1 MMMNIKNNMNKR
13 QQGFSLIE
21 MMLAMLIGIIIM
33 GGILSVYT
41 NTRDLQRSSEDQVNL
56 VTDARFAMETIGYDL
71 RHAGVYGATNLPK
84 LLACRLGDA
93 SCPAVLP
100 LATGDCLGQWYI
112 NVEEPIF
119 GGENTVPPGYT
130 CILNH
135 QPNTDVLV
143 VRYADSNPVATASL
157 VPGTTYVRSNY
168 LAGQLFVGTAQPVIP
183 DDAGTLTANHQ
194 LYSRAYYIS
203 SFTNT
208 PGDGQPSL
216 RRVDL
221 VNGPQLQDQLIL
233 PGASN
238 LQVQYGE
245 DLDGDGS
252 IDQFVNADAVTDFTK
267 VYAARLWVLIKTERE
282 EKGLNTAQ
290 TYTIAGN
297 TINTPNDGYRRL
309 LISSVIKMRNM
320 VKVDEVAAAGSNTP

>member
-1 MMMNIKNNMNKR
+1 MMNIKNKNCKQ

-21 MMLAMLIGIIIM
+21 MMLAMVIGIIIM

-56 VTDARFAMETIGYDL
+56 VTDARFALETIGYDM
-71 RHAGVYGATNLPK
+71 RHAGMLGGTNVDGLV
-84 LLACRLGDA
+84 ACRKGDA
-93 SCPAVLP
+93 SCPAAMP
-100 LATGDCLGQWYI
+100 LAVGDCQAEWYI
-112 NVEEPIF
+112 DVSQPIF
-119 GGENTVPPGYT
+119 GGEGAAPAGYT

-157 VPGTTYVRSNY
+157 VGGTAYVRSNY
-168 LAGQLFVGTAQPVIP
+168 LAGQLFVGPAPPVIP
-183 DDAGTLTANHQ
+183 DDEDAMTGNHQ

-203 SFTNT
+203 NFTNT
-208 PGDGQPSL
+208 AGDGQPSL

-221 VNGPQLQDQLIL
+221 INGPQVQDQLIL
-233 PGASN
+233 PGATN

-245 DLDGDGS
+245 DLNTDGS

-267 VYAARLWVLIKTERE
+267 VYAIRLWVLIKTEHE
-282 EKGLNTAQ
+282 EKGLNTAR

-297 TINTPNDGYRRL
+297 TVNTPNDGYRRL

-320 VKVDEVAAAGSNTP
+320 IKVDEQAAAGS

>member
-1 MMMNIKNNMNKR
+1 MMNIKNIKGIQ

-56 VTDARFAMETIGYDL
+56 VTDAHFALETIGYDL
-71 RHAGVYGATNLPK
+71 RHAGVFGGTNLPQIIS
-84 LLACRLGDA
+84 CRMGDA
-93 SCPAVLP
+93 TCPAALP
-100 LATGDCLGQWYI
+100 AAVGDCHNEWYI
-112 NVEEPIF
+112 NISEPVF
-119 GGENTVPPGYT
+119 GGESVVPAGYN

-135 QPNTDVLV
+135 QGNTDVLV
-143 VRYADSNPVATASL
+143 VRYADSNPVDTASL

-183 DDAGTLTANHQ
+183 DDTGTLTANHQ

-203 SFTNT
+203 NYTNT

-221 VNGPQLQDQLIL
+221 INGPQVQDQLIL
-233 PGASN
+233 PGATN

-245 DLDGDGS
+245 DLDDDGS

-267 VYAARLWVLIKTERE
+267 VSAARLWVLIKTEHE
-282 EKGLNTAQ
+282 EKGLNTAN

-297 TINTPNDGYRRL
+297 VVNTPNDGYRRM

-320 VKVDEVAAAGSNTP
+320 VKVDEQATAGS

>member
-1 MMMNIKNNMNKR
+1 MMNIKNNTCKQ
-13 QQGFSLIE
+13 QQGFSLVE
-21 MMLAMLIGIIIM
+21 MLLAMLIGIIIM

-56 VTDARFAMETIGYDL
+56 VTDARFALETIGYDL
-71 RHAGVYGATNLPK
+71 RHAGVFGGTNVPTLVS
-84 LLACRLGDA
+84 CRKGDTG
-93 SCPAVLP
+93 CPAALP
-100 LATGDCLGQWYI
+100 LAVGDCHNEWYTDI
-112 NVEEPIF
+112 VQPVF
-119 GGENTVPPGYT
+119 GGESVIPGGYG

-135 QPNTDVLV
+135 QANTDVLV
-143 VRYADSNPVATASL
+143 VRYADSNPVLTADL
-157 VPGTTYVRSNY
+157 VAGTAYVRSNY
-168 LAGQLFVGTAQPVIP
+168 LSGQLFMGTAQPVIP

-203 SFTNT
+203 NFTNA
-208 PGDGQPSL
+208 PGDGLPSL

-221 VNGPQLQDQLIL
+221 INGPQVQDQLIL
-233 PGASN
+233 PGATN

-252 IDQFVNADAVTDFTK
+252 IDQFVNADTVTDFTK

-282 EKGLNTAQ
+282 EQGLNTAK
-290 TYTIAGN
+290 TYTIAG
-297 TINTPNDGYRRL
+297 TTLNTPNDGFRRL

-320 VKVDEVAAAGSNTP
+320 VKVDEMAAAGS

>member
-1 MMMNIKNNMNKR
+1 MMTIQNNNLK
-13 QQGFSLIE
+13 QQRGFSLVE

-56 VTDARFAMETIGYDL
+56 VTDARFALETIGYDL
-71 RHAGVYGATNLPK
+71 RHAGVYGGTNLPS
-84 LLACRLGDA
+84 LVSCRMGDV
-93 SCPAVLP
+93 SCPAMMP
-100 LATGDCLGQWYI
+100 LATGDCFNQWYI
-112 NVEEPIF
+112 NIDQSVF
-119 GGENTVPPGYT
+119 GGESVPPAGYT

-135 QPNTDVLV
+135 QANTDVLV
-143 VRYADSNPVATASL
+143 VRYADSNAVDTANL
-157 VPGTTYVRSNY
+157 VPGTAYVRSNY
-168 LAGQLFVGTAQPVIP
+168 LSGQLFMGTAQPVIP
-183 DDAGTLTANHQ
+183 DDTGTLTANHQ

-203 SFTNT
+203 DFTNT

-221 VNGPQLQDQLIL
+221 INGPQVQDQLIL
-233 PGASN
+233 PGATN

-245 DLDGDGS
+245 DLDEDGA
-252 IDQFVNADAVTDFTK
+252 IDKFVNADAVTDFTK
-267 VYAARLWVLIKTERE
+267 VYAVRLWVLIKTEHE
-282 EKGLNTAQ
+282 ETGLNTAR

-297 TINTPNDGYRRL
+297 NISVPNDGYRRL

-320 VKVDEVAAAGSNTP
+320 VKVDEQAAAGS